1 MPIKIYSD
9 DDDVMC
15 SCSGTKRRD
24 IKRLFNEG
32 ADQEAISQRTGAL
45 SGCAGCEWGIAEYLR
60 ELAEQKSIINQSD
73 GN

>member
-1 MPIKIYSD
+1 MGQKSSMSIKIYSEE

-45 SGCAGCEWGIAEYLR
+45 SGCAGCEWDIAEYLR
-60 ELAEQKSIINQSD
+60 ELAEQKQ
-73 GN
+73 